1 MTDKHDRAGNQAGAD
16 PRAADRR
23 AADPADAEEEGRTVT
38 GPTASLKAPRRDRRR
53 RRGLVAASIGNALE
67 WFDWNAYAI
76 FAAYFSSQLFGG
88 PSGASA
94 LLRSL
99 LVFAVGFFFR
109 PLGGALL
116 AAFSDRYGRRAGLT
130 LSVTLMGGGSLL
142 IALCPTYDQ
151 VGLLAPAILL
161 LARIAQGLSTG
172 GELAAAA
179 TYLAELAPRARR
191 GFYGSF
197 LYSSSAVGTLSA
209 TLLAALLLAG
219 LGRDSLSAWGWRI
232 PFLIGALL
240 GVYGLYLRRSLD
252 ETEAYLAGRS
262 RRVAR
267 PTLEALRRHP
277 RASLR
282 VVGFTVGAT
291 AAYYTFAVY
300 LPSYAAKVHAMPA
313 AGAQWAAIAAQVV
326 FIAVLG
332 PLGALSDRIGRRPLL
347 VVFAAGYALGAVPLF
362 FLLGA
367 SPWSLFAV
375 MTAGLVLF
383 ACYGA
388 VAPTAMAE
396 LFPTEV
402 RTAGIG
408 LPYALTVAAFGGT
421 APYVVEWLHENGRGT
436 WYPWYLAALCL
447 VSLVVYATSRETRLT
462 DLHASAASTASSGR

>member
-1 MTDKHDRAGNQAGAD
+1 MTDTHHRAGDQAGALA
-16 PRAADRR
+16 PALPAA
-23 AADPADAEEEGRTVT
+23 
-38 GPTASLKAPRRDRRR
+38 RR

-76 FAAYFSSQLFGG
+76 FAAYFSAQLFGAA
-88 PSGASA
+88 SGASA

-130 LSVTLMGGGSLL
+130 LSVMLMGGGSLL
-142 IALCPTYDQ
+142 IAVCPTYDQ
-151 VGLLAPAILL
+151 VGLLAPALL
-161 LARIAQGLSTG
+161 LAARIAQGLSTG
-172 GELAAAA
+172 GEFAASAA
-179 TYLAELAPRARR
+179 YLAELAPRGRR

-209 TLLAALLLAG
+209 TLLAALLLSA
-219 LGRDSLSAWGWRI
+219 LGREALSSWGWRI
-232 PFLIGALL
+232 PFLLGALL
-240 GVYGLYLRRSLD
+240 GVYGLYLRRTLD
-252 ETEAYLAGRS
+252 ETDAYLAGRG

-277 RASLR
+277 RAALR
-282 VVGFTVGAT
+282 VVGFTIGAT

-300 LPSYAAKVHAMPA
+300 LPSYATKAHAMPA
-313 AGAQWAAIAAQVV
+313 GGAQWAAIAAQLV
-326 FIAVLG
+326 FIAVL
-332 PLGALSDRIGRRPLL
+332 PALGALSDRIGRRPLL
-347 VVFAAGYALGAVPLF
+347 LVFAASYALGAVPLF
-362 FLLGA
+362 HLLGA
-367 SPWSLFAV
+367 SPWSLFGV
-375 MTAGLVLF
+375 MAAGLALF

-421 APYVVEWLHENGRGT
+421 APYVVEWLHSHGRGA

-447 VSLVVYATSRETRLT
+447 VSLIVYAGSRETRGT
-462 DLHASAASTASSGR
+462 DLEAAPGS